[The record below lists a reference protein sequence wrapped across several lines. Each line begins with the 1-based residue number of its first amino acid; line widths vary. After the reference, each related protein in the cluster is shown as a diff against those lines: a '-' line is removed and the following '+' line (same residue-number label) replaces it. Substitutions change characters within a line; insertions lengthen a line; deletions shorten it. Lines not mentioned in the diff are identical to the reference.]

1 MYQFLRVSIP
11 LWFLR
16 NIPRKTSD
24 LPVSLVSIPLWFLRN
39 QNLLDARSS
48 VLAVSIPLWFL
59 RNLYL
64 FHPTIYLIFFVSIPL
79 WFLRN
84 SQELSNVTDVHMF
97 PYHYGSYATRNAFH
111 NEYISS
117 TVSIPLWFLRNYT
130 KHICG
135 LHRLTVVS
143 IPLWFLRNRF
153 SLSSTLASFMSF
165 HTTMVLTQLAG
176 YSASYAITATVS
188 IPLWFLR
195 NPLYFF
201 FLNSHSIVSIP
212 LWFLRN
218 SHG

>member
-1 MYQFLRVSIP
+1 MVLTQLRAASLLYQFLRVSIP

-97 PYHYGSYATRNAFH
+97 PYHYGSYATRWWR
-111 NEYISS
+111 ERRTWGQY
-117 TVSIPLWFLRNYT
+117 
-130 KHICG
+130 
-135 LHRLTVVS
+135 
-143 IPLWFLRNRF
+143 
-153 SLSSTLASFMSF
+153 SF
-165 HTTMVLTQLAG
+165 HTTMVLTQRALRPIR
-176 YSASYAITATVS
+176 AICPKCVS
-188 IPLWFLR
+188 IPLWFSR
-195 NPLYFF
+195 N
-201 FLNSHSIVSIP
+201 
-212 LWFLRN
+212 
-218 SHG
+218 